1 MHFNALGAAIPHLT
15 LLATSIPSILPY
27 PPDEIRTEVLT
38 GTVTVQDEI
47 IPDDEDEDI
56 GYEKREKSTLSI
68 VIIIGDGV
76 DEQVAGGPNWGPRGK
91 RRRKGPVQQAKAP
104 LKNTSTGDTAMDTT

>member
-15 LLATSIPSILPY
+15 LLATSIPGILPY

-47 IPDDEDEDI
+47 IPDDADEDI

-68 VIIIGDGV
+68 AIIIGDGV

-91 RRRKGPVQQAKAP
+91 RRRKGPVQQAKGPHKA
-104 LKNTSTGDTAMDTT
+104 TSTGDTAMDTT